1 MFYELDYVRVCGPY
15 GAITLGAAVI
25 GFHMSRAKRFDK
37 NVTEL
42 LESLDTI
49 RTKAFLAQGETLD
62 SAFYEAIRHLQR
74 DISQRPRI
82 MGTPFT
88 FRGLLAVCVVAD
100 ARLLDRGAHTL
111 TFSGKKRT
119 AVAQEVYNLNEAT
132 FVEQVGWI
140 FDALVQQVDAAL
152 TPNLRSVQRD
162 DVRKIYE
169 RSIRDR

>member
-1 MFYELDYVRVCGPY
+1 CECSTSSITYGYVCGPY

-42 LESLDTI
+42 LESLGTI

-74 DISQRPRI
+74 DISQRTRI

-88 FRGLLAVCVVAD
+88 FRSEERRV
-100 ARLLDRGAHTL
+100 
-111 TFSGKKRT
+111 GK
-119 AVAQEVYNLNEAT
+119 EC
-132 FVEQVGWI
+132 
-140 FDALVQQVDAAL
+140 
-152 TPNLRSVQRD
+152 RSRW
-162 DVRKIYE
+162 
-169 RSIRDR
+169 SRDRE